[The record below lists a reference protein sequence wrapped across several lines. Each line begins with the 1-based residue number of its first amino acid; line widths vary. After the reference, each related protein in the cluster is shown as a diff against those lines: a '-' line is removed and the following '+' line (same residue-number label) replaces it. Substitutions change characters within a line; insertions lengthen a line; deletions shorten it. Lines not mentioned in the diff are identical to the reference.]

1 MPHAERIET
10 NPSARPCRR
19 VKQGSAP
26 RVPEVLHFGRARWLR
41 ACAVAAVLLFGA
53 CTSLPP
59 PRSGVMP
66 MEPASTVLA
75 RAAEDYVHLTLE
87 IGEREPGYVDAY
99 YGPAEWQAA
108 AKLKPRTVPELR
120 VATRELSERI
130 EAIDATGLPPLEQ
143 RRQAFLLAQLTAAQT
158 RLAML
163 AGEKLSF
170 DDEAQGLF
178 AVRPQLK
185 PLTAYDPVLVQIERL
200 LPGEGPLWQRMD
212 RHASRTAIP
221 ADRLDAVMRAAIAEC
236 RRRTVEH
243 IALPAG
249 EQFTLELVKKQPWSG
264 YNWYQGNATS
274 LIQINTDLPVL
285 MSRAIDLGCHEGY
298 PGHHALNVLLEQSL
312 YKEHGWVEFTV
323 YPLYSPQSFIAEGSA
338 NYGIELAFTDV
349 QRLEFESKVLYP
361 LAGLDPKLAA
371 RDLQLLR
378 ARAELAGARQTIARE
393 YLDGRIDRATAVS
406 LAQKYQLLSTQR
418 AEQSIAF
425 TDTYRSYLINYGL
438 GLDQVRAYIEAA
450 GATPGQRWALMER
463 LLSQPTIPSDLGL
476 VPSER

>member
-1 MPHAERIET
+1 
-10 NPSARPCRR
+10 
-19 VKQGSAP
+19 
-26 RVPEVLHFGRARWLR
+26 
-41 ACAVAAVLLFGA
+41 
-53 CTSLPP
+53 
-59 PRSGVMP
+59 
-66 MEPASTVLA
+66 
-75 RAAEDYVHLTLE
+75 
-87 IGEREPGYVDAY
+87 
-99 YGPAEWQAA
+99 
-108 AKLKPRTVPELR
+108 LR
-120 VATRELSERI
+120 VATRALAERI
-130 EAIDATGLPPLEQ
+130 EAIDAAGLPALER

-185 PLTAYDPVLVQIERL
+185 PLIAYDPVLARIEHL
-200 LPGEGPLWQRMD
+200 LPGDGLLWQRMD
-212 RHASRTAIP
+212 RHSSRTAIP
-221 ADRLDAVMRAAIAEC
+221 ADRLDAVMRAAIGEC

-243 IALPAG
+243 IALPEG
-249 EQFTLELVKKQPWSG
+249 EKFTLELVKKQPWSG

-298 PGHHALNVLLEQSL
+298 PGHHALNVLLEQRL
-312 YKEHGWVEFTV
+312 HRERGWVEFTV

-338 NYGIELAFTDV
+338 NYGIELAFTEAE
-349 QRLEFESKVLYP
+349 RLAFETGVLYP

-378 ARAELAGARQTIARE
+378 ARAALAGARQSIARE

-406 LAQKYQLLSTQR
+406 LAQKYQLLSPER

-425 TDTYRSYLINYGL
+425 TDTYRSYVINYGL

-450 GATPGQRWALMER
+450 GPTAGQRWALMER
-463 LLSQPTIPSDLGL
+463 IISEPTIPSDLGMAA
-476 VPSER
+476 PER